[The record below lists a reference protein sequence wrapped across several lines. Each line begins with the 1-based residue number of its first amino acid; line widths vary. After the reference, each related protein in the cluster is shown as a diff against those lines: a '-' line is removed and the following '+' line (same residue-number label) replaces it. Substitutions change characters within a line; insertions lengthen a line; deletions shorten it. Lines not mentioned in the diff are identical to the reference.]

1 MVIQEKVIMQRR
13 RFVQMMTLAGAG
25 TLAAMEATHAVQ
37 TTTVSYRVKGFTC
50 VTCAVGLETMLREQR
65 GVKWV
70 KATYPEAMVTIRYE
84 ASYVKESELRSF
96 ISDLGFTA
104 EAAAKKS

>member
-1 MVIQEKVIMQRR
+1 MQRR

-25 TLAAMEATHAVQ
+25 TLAAVEMTHASQ
-37 TTTVSYRVKGFTC
+37 ATTVSYRVKGFTC
-50 VTCAVGLETMLREQR
+50 VTCAVGLETMLREQT

-70 KATYPEAMVTIRYE
+70 KATYPEAHVTIRYDPSSVSE
-84 ASYVKESELRSF
+84 AALRGF

-104 EAAAKKS
+104 EPAPHS

>member
-1 MVIQEKVIMQRR
+1 MQRR

-25 TLAAMEATHAVQ
+25 TLAAVELAHTGETKTAT
-37 TTTVSYRVKGFTC
+37 YRVKGFTC
-50 VTCAVGLETMLREQR
+50 ITCAVGLETMLREQT

-70 KATYPEAMVTIRYE
+70 KATYPEAHVTIRYDPSSVSE
-84 ASYVKESELRSF
+84 AALRGF

-104 EAAAKKS
+104 EPAPHS